1 MTAHPEPLAADR
13 LYRHCDP
20 DSLDFETSDELGPL
34 DQLIGQDRA
43 LEALRFGTGIQGLG
57 YNLFVL
63 GPSGVGKHEIVK
75 RFLHERSRQAPAP
88 SDWCYLHDFKQGS
101 HPRLIELPAGKG
113 ARFRRDL
120 EQLVEELQHAI
131 PATFESDEYQ
141 SRLHEIQQ
149 ELGQRQSE
157 AFREIGKEAEQEHIA
172 LIQSPNGFSFAPRN
186 DEGEVMDLEAF
197 QALPEERRQAI
208 QRTIAA
214 LQEKLQKTIQ
224 QMPRWRKEVQQ
235 RVLALN
241 EEMAAASVGPLLE
254 ELREAYR
261 DHPRVVE
268 HVNAIQQDVTENVN
282 ALISQEARSNGS
294 MASVFSRYQANLLV
308 DNAEQQGAPVVY
320 EDMPTYQHLVGRVEH
335 QVHQGA
341 LLTDFRLIRAGA
353 LHRANG
359 GYLILDAAKVLTQPF
374 VWESL
379 KRALY
384 GARVKIESLERLY
397 SLVSTVSLEPEPMPL
412 DLKVVLIGNRM
423 LYYLLC
429 AYDPDFLEL
438 FKVQADLEEDVQRDA
453 DTQRLYARLFAT
465 LAREANLK
473 ALGRDA
479 VARLI
484 EHASRL
490 ADDSE
495 RLSVHRR
502 AFRDLLR
509 EADYWAARAGSDR
522 VTAEHVQEAIDQQIY
537 RASRVHESME
547 RSILRDIMLI
557 DTAGEA
563 LGQVNGLSVIQLGS
577 HAFGRPTRI
586 TATARP
592 GRGGL
597 VDIEREAKLGGNIHS
612 KGVMI
617 LSRLL
622 ASRYAGESALSL
634 SASLAFE
641 QSYGMVDGD
650 SASVAEFCALLSV
663 LARAPLH
670 QSLAVTGSVNQH
682 GQVQAVGGVNEKIE
696 GFFDICQARGLD
708 GSHGVLLPRANV
720 VHLMLRGD
728 VLQAARD
735 GRFKVYPIDSVDEA
749 ICLLTGL
756 IAGERG
762 ADGRFP
768 AGTLNRRVA
777 DRLDEFAEI
786 GRRQAGGDNR
796 QDASRHDDS
805 R

>member
-1 MTAHPEPLAADR
+1 MPASR
-13 LYRHCDP
+13 L
-20 DSLDFETSDELGPL
+20 F
-34 DQLIGQDRA
+34 GQN
-43 LEALRFGTGIQGLG
+43 LEALRFGTGIQGQG

-63 GPSGVGKHEIVK
+63 GPSGAGKHEIVQ
-75 RFLHERSRQAPAP
+75 RFLHERSRQALTP
-88 SDWCYLHDFKQGS
+88 SDWCYLHDFMQGR

-131 PATFESDEYQ
+131 PSTFESDEYQ

-157 AFREIGKEAEQEHIA
+157 AFREIGKEAEQDHIA
-172 LIQSPNGFSFAPRN
+172 LIQSPHGFSFAPRN
-186 DEGEVMDLEAF
+186 DEGEVMDVEAF

-208 QRTIAA
+208 QRTIAV
-214 LQEKLQKTIQ
+214 LQEKLQKTVQ

-235 RVLALN
+235 RIQELN

-261 DHPRVVE
+261 DHPRAVE
-268 HVNAIQQDVTENVN
+268 HINAIQKDVTENVN
-282 ALISQEARSNGS
+282 ALISQEAPGNSS

-308 DNAEQQGAPVVY
+308 DNAEQQGAAVVY

-359 GYLILDAAKVLTQPF
+359 GYLILDAVKVLTQPF
-374 VWESL
+374 VWEGL

-384 GARVKIESLERLY
+384 GARVKIESLEQLY
-397 SLVSTVSLEPEPMPL
+397 SLASTVSLEPEPMPL

-495 RLSVHRR
+495 RLSRSAARGGLLGRRGGKRSGHRR
-502 AFRDLLR
+502 TCARSHRPADLSRRAGAREPGALDSARHHAHRHRRGGAGPGQRPVGDPARRPFLR
-509 EADYWAARAGSDR
+509 ASHPHHRHGAARARWPGG
-522 VTAEHVQEAIDQQIY
+522 Y
-537 RASRVHESME
+537 RARGQ
-547 RSILRDIMLI
+547 
-557 DTAGEA
+557 AGRQHP
-563 LGQVNGLSVIQLGS
+563 LQ
-577 HAFGRPTRI
+577 
-586 TATARP
+586 
-592 GRGGL
+592 GG
-597 VDIEREAKLGGNIHS
+597 D
-612 KGVMI
+612 
-617 LSRLL
+617 
-622 ASRYAGESALSL
+622 
-634 SASLAFE
+634 
-641 QSYGMVDGD
+641 DP
-650 SASVAEFCALLSV
+650 VA
-663 LARAPLH
+663 
-670 QSLAVTGSVNQH
+670 
-682 GQVQAVGGVNEKIE
+682 
-696 GFFDICQARGLD
+696 
-708 GSHGVLLPRANV
+708 
-720 VHLMLRGD
+720 
-728 VLQAARD
+728 
-735 GRFKVYPIDSVDEA
+735 
-749 ICLLTGL
+749 
-756 IAGERG
+756 
-762 ADGRFP
+762 P
-768 AGTLNRRVA
+768 AGLALRR
-777 DRLDEFAEI
+777 
-786 GRRQAGGDNR
+786 
-796 QDASRHDDS
+796 
-805 R
+805 

>member
-1 MTAHPEPLAADR
+1 MTAHPAPLAADR

-20 DSLDFETSDELGPL
+20 DSLDFETSDELRAL
-34 DQLIGQDRA
+34 DQLIGQERA
-43 LEALRFGTGIQGLG
+43 LEALRFGTGIQGQG

-63 GPSGVGKHEIVK
+63 GPSGAGKHEIVQ
-75 RFLHERSRQAPAP
+75 RFLHERSRQALTP
-88 SDWCYLHDFKQGS
+88 SDWCYLHDFMQGR

-131 PATFESDEYQ
+131 PSTFESDEYQ

-157 AFREIGKEAEQEHIA
+157 AFREIGKEAEQDHIA
-172 LIQSPNGFSFAPRN
+172 LIQSPHGFSFAPRN
-186 DEGEVMDLEAF
+186 DEGEVMDVEAF

-208 QRTIAA
+208 QRTIAV
-214 LQEKLQKTIQ
+214 LQEKLQKTVQ

-235 RVLALN
+235 RIQELN

-261 DHPRVVE
+261 DHPRAVE
-268 HVNAIQQDVTENVN
+268 HINAIQKDVTENVN
-282 ALISQEARSNGS
+282 ALISQEAPGNSS

-308 DNAEQQGAPVVY
+308 DSAEQQGAAVVY

-359 GYLILDAAKVLTQPF
+359 GYLILDAVKVLTQPF
-374 VWESL
+374 VWEGL

-384 GARVKIESLERLY
+384 GARVKIESLEQLY
-397 SLVSTVSLEPEPMPL
+397 SLASTVSLEPEPMPL

-495 RLSVHRR
+495 RLSVQRR

-509 EADYWAARAGSDR
+509 EADYWAAEAGSDQ

-537 RASRVHESME
+537 RAARVHESLE

-563 LGQVNGLSVIQLGS
+563 LGQVNGLSVIQLGGHS
-577 HAFGRPTRI
+577 FGRPTRI

-663 LARAPLH
+663 LARAPLR

-696 GFFDICQARGLD
+696 GVFDICRARGLN
-708 GSHGVLLPRANV
+708 GSHGVLLPRANA
-720 VHLMLRGD
+720 VHLMLRSD
-728 VLQAARD
+728 VVEAVRAGQFR
-735 GRFKVYPIDSVDEA
+735 VYALDSVDEA
-749 ICLLTGL
+749 IGLLTGL
-756 IAGERG
+756 VAGERQT
-762 ADGRFP
+762 DGSFP
-768 AGTLNRRVA
+768 AGTVNRRVA
-777 DRLDEFAEI
+777 DCLNEFADI
-786 GRRQAGGDNR
+786 GRRQSSGDNR
-796 QDASRHDDS
+796 QDAKRDDDT
-805 R
+805 

>member
-1 MTAHPEPLAADR
+1 MTAQPEPLAADR

-34 DQLIGQDRA
+34 DQLIGQERA
-43 LEALRFGTGIQGLG
+43 LEALRFGTGIQGQG

-63 GPSGVGKHEIVK
+63 GPSGAGKHEIVK
-75 RFLHERSRQAPAP
+75 RFLHERSGQTSTP
-88 SDWCYLHDFKQGS
+88 SDWCYLHDFKQGR
-101 HPRLIELPAGKG
+101 HPRLIELPAGQGK
-113 ARFRRDL
+113 RFLRDL

-141 SRLHEIQQ
+141 SRLHEIKQ

-157 AFREIGKEAEQEHIA
+157 AFREIGKEAEQDHIA
-172 LIQSPNGFSFAPRN
+172 LIQSPNGFSFAPRD
-186 DEGEVMDLEAF
+186 DEGEVMEVEVF
-197 QALPEERRQAI
+197 QELPEERREAI
-208 QRTIAA
+208 QHTIAA
-214 LQEKLQKTIQ
+214 LQEKLQKAVQ

-235 RVLALN
+235 RIQELN

-254 ELREAYR
+254 ELRETYR
-261 DHPRVVE
+261 DHPGVVE
-268 HVNAIQQDVTENVN
+268 HVNAVQKDVTENVN
-282 ALISQEARSNGS
+282 ALISQESPGEGS
-294 MASVFSRYQANLLV
+294 MASVFSRYQVSLLV
-308 DNAEQQGAPVVY
+308 DNAEQQGAPVIY
-320 EDMPTYQHLVGRVEH
+320 EDMPTYQQLVGRVEH

-341 LLTDFRLIRAGA
+341 LLTDFRLIRGGA

-374 VWESL
+374 VWEGL
-379 KRALY
+379 KRSLY
-384 GARVKIESLERLY
+384 GARVKIESLEQLY
-397 SLVSTVSLEPEPMPL
+397 SLASTVSLEPEPMPL

-429 AYDPDFLEL
+429 AHDPDFLEL
-438 FKVQADLEEDVQRDA
+438 FKVQADLEEDVERDA
-453 DTQRLYARLFAT
+453 DTQQLYARLFAT
-465 LAREANLK
+465 LAREAELK
-473 ALGRDA
+473 PLGRDA

-495 RLSVHRR
+495 RLSVQRR

-509 EADYWAARAGSDR
+509 EADYWAAEAESDR
-522 VTAEHVQEAIDQQIY
+522 IGAAHVQHAIDQQVY
-537 RASRVHESME
+537 RAARIHESME

-563 LGQVNGLSVIQLGS
+563 LGQVNGLSVIQLGGQ
-577 HAFGRPTRI
+577 AFGRPTRI

-622 ASRYAGESALSL
+622 ASRYAGESAMSL

-663 LARAPLH
+663 LAEAPLR

-708 GSHGVLLPRANV
+708 GSHGVLLPRANA
-720 VHLMLRGD
+720 VHLMLRSD
-728 VLQAARD
+728 VVEAVRAGQ
-735 GRFKVYPIDSVDEA
+735 FKVYAIDSVDEA
-749 ICLLTGL
+749 IGLLTGL
-756 IAGERG
+756 VPT
-762 ADGRFP
+762 D
-768 AGTLNRRVA
+768 TLNRRVA
-777 DRLDEFAEI
+777 DRLTKFANI
-786 GRRQAGGDNR
+786 GRQQSDGDNR
-796 QDASRHDDS
+796 QDANRHDDS

>member
-1 MTAHPEPLAADR
+1 MTGHPEPLAVDR

-20 DSLDFETSDELGPL
+20 DSLDFETSDELEPL
-34 DQLIGQDRA
+34 DQLIGQERA
-43 LEALRFGTGIQGLG
+43 LEALRFGTGIQGQG

-63 GPSGVGKHEIVK
+63 GPSGAGKHEIVQ
-75 RFLHERSRQAPAP
+75 RFLHERSRQAPTP

-120 EQLVEELQHAI
+120 EQLVDELQHAI

-157 AFREIGKEAEQEHIA
+157 AFREIGKEAEQDHIA

-186 DEGEVMDLEAF
+186 DEGEVMDVEAF

-208 QRTIAA
+208 QRTIAT
-214 LQEKLQKTIQ
+214 LQEKLQRTIQ

-235 RVLALN
+235 RIRELN
-241 EEMAAASVGPLLE
+241 EEMATASVGPLIE
-254 ELREAYR
+254 ELRETYR

-268 HVNAIQQDVTENVN
+268 HVNAIQQDVTESIN

-308 DNAEQQGAPVVY
+308 DNAEQEGAPVVY

-359 GYLILDAAKVLTQPF
+359 GYLILDVAKVLTQPF

-397 SLVSTVSLEPEPMPL
+397 SLASTVSLEPEPMPL

-429 AYDPDFLEL
+429 AHDPDFLEL
-438 FKVQADLEEDVQRDA
+438 FKVQADLEEDVQRDTS
-453 DTQRLYARLFAT
+453 TQRLYARLFAT

-495 RLSVHRR
+495 RLSIHRR
-502 AFRDLLR
+502 AFSDLLR
-509 EADYWAARAGSDR
+509 EADYWAAQAGSDR
-522 VTAEHVQEAIDQQIY
+522 VTAEHVQEAIDQQVY

-563 LGQVNGLSVIQLGS
+563 LGQVNGLSVIQLGG

-663 LARAPLH
+663 LARTPLR

-708 GSHGVLLPRANV
+708 GSHGVLLPGANV
-720 VHLMLRGD
+720 VHLMLRRD
-728 VLQAARD
+728 VVEAVRAE
-735 GRFKVYPIDSVDEA
+735 RFHVYPIDSVDEA
-749 ICLLTGL
+749 IGLLTGVA
-756 IAGERG
+756 AGERD
-762 ADGRFP
+762 ADGCFP
-768 AGTLNRRVA
+768 VDTLNRRVA
-777 DRLDEFAEI
+777 DRLREFTDI
-786 GRRQAGGDNR
+786 GRQQSDGDNR
-796 QDASRHDDS
+796 RDGKSP
-805 R
+805 